1 MMMWFMDTIY
11 KMVVSQHI
19 YISYCTVQ
27 VLFHSGDL
35 LNTSGCCRTS
45 LPQGSRKIEMG
56 QNWSSPAGEDPQ
68 AHDILLVLLSR
79 GDMSWPVPL
88 YTSTVSVLIC
98 CRYLSIYEAD
108 EPGPRTLEYME
119 EREYQV
125 QPLLCG
131 CWAFLHS
138 LTDGSG
144 RPKWH
149 PILHHV
155 PRLFPKFFQLV
166 ASFRTLWIYIYIYT
180 IFINI
185 SPSFPCELNELHW
198 SSFQLARGSW
208 PQVTAEGIAIRTLP
222 DERSPR
228 TGEILRQGET
238 FTAIE
243 AVDGLDSDQRLRP
256 GRGGGKKGGATRR
269 KNWDDFFFGGRF

>member
-1 MMMWFMDTIY
+1 MTCPT
-11 KMVVSQHI
+11 VHI
-19 YISYCTVQ
+19 KD
-27 VLFHSGDL
+27 H
-35 LNTSGCCRTS
+35 
-45 LPQGSRKIEMG
+45 
-56 QNWSSPAGEDPQ
+56 Q
-68 AHDILLVLLSR
+68 A
-79 GDMSWPVPL
+79 
-88 YTSTVSVLIC
+88 VSVLIC
-98 CRYLSIYEAD
+98 CRYLSIYEAEH

-138 LTDGSG
+138 VTDVSTYGQNQIHGRPETGFGLVAGHPLCHTTRTDGSG

-149 PILHHV
+149 PVLHHV

-166 ASFRTLWIYIYIYT
+166 ASFRTLWMYNDVYIYIHT
-180 IFINI
+180 IFINV

-198 SSFQLARGSW
+198 SSFRLARGSW

-256 GRGGGKKGGATRR
+256 GRGGGKKGGSDPEEELR
-269 KNWDDFFFGGRF
+269 WLFFGGEGFRATHFWSWWCYHSLELRWLWVNVI